1 MLFSSADA
9 AFPAA
14 LTTQALNLVRH
25 ASHHHDSS
33 TKEIRA
39 PPPTPP
45 PALPCSARRKYQPGL
60 RRRTKIDWTLLRSM
74 GREQEEQE
82 EGVSAR
88 GSG

>member
-14 LTTQALNLVRH
+14 LTTQALNLIRH

-39 PPPTPP
+39 PPTNTTAGAALFRTAEVAALAQAHEDRLDPT
-45 PALPCSARRKYQPGL
+45 AQHG
-60 RRRTKIDWTLLRSM
+60 
-74 GREQEEQE
+74 QEEQE